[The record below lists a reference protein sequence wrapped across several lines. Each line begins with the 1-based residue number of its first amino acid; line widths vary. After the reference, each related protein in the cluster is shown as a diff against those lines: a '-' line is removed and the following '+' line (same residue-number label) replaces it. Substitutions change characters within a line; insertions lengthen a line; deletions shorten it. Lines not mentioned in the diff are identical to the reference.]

1 MMALLAFCLQSHAQE
16 DPEYRAEIGAGL
28 GQLTYQGDFSGSLT
42 KNAQPCFSLMGK
54 YRMNPRMV
62 LALNISYGKLKGD
75 SKETTTWYPATAGE
89 PWTFSHQ
96 LTDASLTYEYNFWPY
111 GTGREYRGAQ
121 PFTPFIAIGL
131 GLTVVKTDDK
141 TETTFNMPIGLGVKY
156 KVAERV
162 NLSLQWMMHFS
173 NSDKLDGVEDPY
185 GIKRSGLFKNTDSYS
200 MLQMTVSYDIWAKC
214 KTCNNDRY

>member
-1 MMALLAFCLQSHAQE
+1 
-16 DPEYRAEIGAGL
+16 
-28 GQLTYQGDFSGSLT
+28 
-42 KNAQPCFSLMGK
+42 
-54 YRMNPRMV
+54 MV

-96 LTDASLTYEYNFWPY
+96 LTDASLTYEYNFRPY